1 MSAVIDLRAYLGEPG
16 SRLLVMVDLQMG
28 NYEELARDPL
38 CDVARCLENCMAAIE
53 HARAQGLPI
62 AFTRL
67 GEEPHLA
74 ERSAKSAWIAGFE
87 PKRSDMVFERQRPSC
102 YANRLFDNIVAQSGS
117 FALAGLNADEACL
130 ATAIDAAH
138 RGHHV
143 TFLKDAAASRARS
156 GADARSVHSITTKV
170 MELFVDVRATRSW
183 MIATSPSTT
192 RGHRYG

>member
-1 MSAVIDLRAYLGEPG
+1 MSAVIDLRAYRGEPR
-16 SRLLVMVDLQMG
+16 SRLLVMVDLQMR

-38 CDVARCLENCMAAIE
+38 CDIAISLENCMAAIQ

-67 GEEPHLA
+67 GEEQRPS
-74 ERSAKSAWIAGFE
+74 ERSAQSAWIPGFE
-87 PKRSDMVFERQRPSC
+87 PKRSDMVFERQLPSC
-102 YANRLFDNIVAQSGS
+102 YANRLFDSIVSQSGS
-117 FALAGLNADEACL
+117 FALAGLIADETCL

-143 TFLKDAAASRARS
+143 TFLHDASVSRARP
-156 GADARSVHSITTKV
+156 GADARSVHVVTTKA
-170 MELFVDVRATRSW
+170 MELFADVRATRRW
-183 MIATSPSTT
+183 VIATSQSTT

>member
-16 SRLLVMVDLQMG
+16 SRLLVMVDLQMR

-74 ERSAKSAWIAGFE
+74 ERSAQSAWIAGFE

-102 YANRLFDNIVAQSGS
+102 YANRLFENIVAQSGS
-117 FALAGLNADEACL
+117 FALAGLIADEACL

-143 TFLKDAAASRARS
+143 SFLHDAAASRARS
-156 GADARSVHSITTKV
+156 GADARSVHSITTKA
-170 MELFVDVRATRSW
+170 MELFADVRATRRW